1 MGRVVRR
8 LRRRGEETDDELFG
22 DDGGEHVLHQF
33 AFALHGGLHPV
44 ALAPEVDPALYAFQ
58 WDRLIANSVSHQLAE
73 MGGHRGRVRGA
84 RGGDAEVDA
93 AVDAFVRRVDSSG
106 DGLLTVR
113 DVEDE
118 LLREERAGNGWAAKA
133 LRDESG
139 KSLDAHVVAERLV
152 RAADDSG
159 NNMVSARGDQRSPQQ
174 TRQGKGVTNER
185 GREGKSDKES
195 PPTYR
200 HSLSVAPLRIVRDT
214 ESAVYVSTQS

>member
-1 MGRVVRR
+1 M
-8 LRRRGEETDDELFG
+8 
-22 DDGGEHVLHQF
+22 
-33 AFALHGGLHPV
+33 
-44 ALAPEVDPALYAFQ
+44 ALAPDIDPALYAFQ

-73 MGGHRGRVRGA
+73 MGGDTVGGCVVLG
-84 RGGDAEVDA
+84 GGDAEVDA

-118 LLREERAGNGWAAKA
+118 LLRETRAGNGWAAKA

-159 NNMVSARGDQRSPQQ
+159 NNMVSAREIKDLLSR
-174 TRQGKGVTNER
+174 RAKGKE
-185 GREGKSDKES
+185 
-195 PPTYR
+195 
-200 HSLSVAPLRIVRDT
+200 
-214 ESAVYVSTQS
+214 